1 LERSQKSRQDV
12 SPNQL
17 SLVPG
22 WWFTP
27 RWFKAAGE
35 VRIEVPPAESEGV
48 TPTQEVSQKPARR
61 WWRLVL
67 SVVLLGLL
75 LYFFWPLLG
84 EIKAA
89 ADLFRTAEWIWLLV
103 AILVQVFSYS
113 FLTWLNALS
122 LQPFSGQIRFIPL
135 AGVLTSMAFIAVA
148 IPSAGLSGVALRVHL
163 LRKYDYLPEESL
175 FSLVVETT
183 LEFIALA
190 TVAVIGII
198 YLIQS
203 GGLTPINVLILALLG
218 VLIIIIGL
226 LTWRVLSS
234 YERSKLALEKFV
246 RFWNRFGKRFDPL
259 DFEELDGRL
268 VYFNENLRR
277 YPRSSMLKL
286 PLSAYGKV
294 ILDVITLGVC
304 FRLFGYTIA
313 TDTLL
318 IGYGLILT
326 VSGVSALPGGLVM
339 TEAFVPVI
347 FSRLGVPGSV
357 ALAAGLTYRLIAFWL
372 VRFIGYISWLILERR
387 K

>member
-1 LERSQKSRQDV
+1 M
-12 SPNQL
+12 
-17 SLVPG
+17 
-22 WWFTP
+22 
-27 RWFKAAGE
+27 
-35 VRIEVPPAESEGV
+35 PPAESEGV
-48 TPTQEVSQKPARR
+48 TPAQEVSQKPARR

-67 SVVLLGLL
+67 SAVLLSLL

-103 AILVQVFSYS
+103 AILVQVVSYS

-135 AGVLTSMAFIAVA
+135 AGVLTSMAFITVA

-190 TVAVIGII
+190 TVAVIGIV

-203 GGLTPINVLILALLG
+203 GGLTPINVLILVLLG
-218 VLIIIIGL
+218 VLVIVIGWL
-226 LTWRVLSS
+226 SWRVLSN

-246 RFWNRFGKRFDPL
+246 PFWNRFGKRFGTL

-268 VYFNENLRR
+268 VYFNQNLRR
-277 YPRSSMLKL
+277 YPQSSMLKL
-286 PLSAYGKV
+286 PLSAYSKV

-339 TEAFVPVI
+339 TDAFVPVI
-347 FSRLGVPGSV
+347 FSRLGVPGSI

-372 VRFIGYISWLILERR
+372 VRLIGYISWLILERR